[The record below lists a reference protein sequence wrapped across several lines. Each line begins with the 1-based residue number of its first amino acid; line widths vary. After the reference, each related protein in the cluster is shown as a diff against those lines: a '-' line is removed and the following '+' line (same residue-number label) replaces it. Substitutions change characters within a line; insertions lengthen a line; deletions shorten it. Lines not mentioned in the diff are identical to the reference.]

1 MLLHGDENKQ
11 GKEKFKS
18 KHTIQGKNIQ
28 RKDITIQ
35 RKDIRINEIGTRC
48 YKKQEQRIKTLLK
61 TTQQKFRNSIQELK
75 DKISSALPRKK
86 NEEIKMENKT
96 KDNQKNKFNI

>member
-1 MLLHGDENKQ
+1 MLLHGDKNKQ

-28 RKDITIQ
+28 RKDIKIQ
-35 RKDIRINEIGTRC
+35 RKDITINEIGTRY

-86 NEEIKMENKT
+86 SKEIKMENKT